1 MRFKLF
7 DIKQLRKAFKELKD
21 IELKDIY
28 WGRFEKNPIMFWNHG
43 HAIFEEEYRVPV
55 GKWQG
60 LEINEEEGCAYATA
74 VVSENSA
81 FSNWIKTQVE
91 EGFIRA
97 CSIALGYNE
106 DTKKYD
112 IFEVSIVDVPRLEDS
127 VIQDQKV
134 EKEDKKEVYLKKH
147 LKNVA
152 FEKNNVLYCA
162 FNSDDAIIKK
172 QNVMEKDTKTNEIKA
187 DSKKDTIPDSQPVQA
202 SATQLLTSDAPVPG
216 APSEEVVAKLNADV
230 QKAKALMHSLEEKNK
245 QAEAREQ
252 KAKEKEEEEIKLSA
266 KNLFKDYVEAG
277 LCKESEDVPVWFLNG
292 IRSDKANFV
301 AQIEDQIKNVAKP
314 FGDPSVIDR
323 VKQANRNANSQN
335 PNEAIFK
342 VGEEKQNTQKVIGLL
357 KEHFN
362 NIRTMSDIGADMHLS
377 EKLKATQIARYK
389 MVEEEN
395 QRLEDAMHMGGYA
408 DDSCLENYLANAVA
422 VSTDKNG
429 NQHIINPT
437 TKEIK

>member
-7 DIKQLRKAFKELKD
+7 DIHELRKAFPNLENLELSNF
-21 IELKDIY
+21 Y
-28 WGRFEKNPIMFWNHG
+28 WGRFEKNPVMFWNHG
-43 HAIFEEEYRVPV
+43 WSFETQSSVPV

-97 CSIALGYNE
+97 CSIAFGQKK
-106 DTKKYD
+106 DTKKY
-112 IFEVSIVDVPRLEDS
+112 EVYECSIVDVPRLESS

-152 FEKNNVLYCA
+152 FKKNNVLYCA
-162 FNSDDAIIKK
+162 FNTNDVNIKK
-172 QNVMEKDTKTNEIKA
+172 QNKMSTEKDTTQKDNEAQASKETITN
-187 DSKKDTIPDSQPVQA
+187 SQPVQA
-202 SATQLLTSDAPVPG
+202 PKSQLLTSDAPVPG

-314 FGDPSVIDR
+314 FGDPSVFER
-323 VKQANRNANSQN
+323 AKQANRSANTQN
-335 PNEAIFK
+335 PDEAIFK
-342 VGEEKQNTQKVIGLL
+342 LGAEKENTQKVIHIL

-362 NIRTMSDIGADMHLS
+362 NMMTMSDVGADIQLS

-389 MVEEEN
+389 MVKEEN
-395 QRLEDAMHMGGYA
+395 ERLEESMHMG
-408 DDSCLENYLANAVA
+408 CLLYTSPSPRDRQKSRMPSSA
-422 VSTDKNG
+422 
-429 NQHIINPT
+429 
-437 TKEIK
+437 